1 MGQIQNAITGAVSSF
16 VGAQVAGELKTQ
28 RIAGTTLKDINT
40 VKERV
45 DDVVAKQKEYD
56 ESVKMAQK
64 SGKEMKFQG
73 ARLEDY
79 VSKQTKVAFDNLKK
93 SQTQLQ
99 GWKTRVQQNIDILKQ
114 RDGITLDLERAITES
129 NEHVGSYQSEGY
141 IGKGKYTPKGPRR
154 ADSLVKQDEYFES
167 LKFNGGNR

>member
-1 MGQIQNAITGAVSSF
+1 MGQIQNAINSGIAAYT
-16 VGAQVAGELKTQ
+16 GAQVASELKTQ
-28 RIAGTTLKDINT
+28 RLAGTTLKDINT

-45 DDVVAKQKEYD
+45 DDVAAKQKKYD
-56 ESVKMAQK
+56 ESVKIAKK

-73 ARLEDY
+73 ARLDDY

-129 NEHVGSYQSEGY
+129 NEHVGTYQSSGY
-141 IGKGKYTPKGPRR
+141 VGKGKYTPNIPR

-167 LKFNGGNR
+167 LKFNGGNQ

>member
-1 MGQIQNAITGAVSSF
+1 MGQIQSAITGAVSAY
-16 VGAQVAGELKTQ
+16 VGAQVASEVKTQ
-28 RIAGTTLKDINT
+28 RLAGTTLKDINT

-56 ESVKMAQK
+56 ESVKIAQK
-64 SGKEMKFQG
+64 SGKEGKLHG
-73 ARLEDY
+73 ARLDDY

-99 GWKTRVQQNIDILKQ
+99 GWKTRVQQNIDTLKK

-129 NEHVGSYQSEGY
+129 NEHVRTYQSSGY
-141 IGKGKYTPKGPRR
+141 VGKGKYTSNAPR

-167 LKFNGGNR
+167 LKFNGGNE